1 MKGVDAARLA
11 GVTVLDVQG
20 RHGPLTA
27 FLFDPHRLAL
37 ISWAAALAGRGPA
50 VLLTLDRHLDLV
62 PPVPL
67 TPSRDVGLRA
77 LDEHARWELDAR
89 NVDHVLA
96 AMEAGL
102 LLDAVVVARTVV
114 PGAVTGPAWQDRRGG
129 SHQIHV
135 VRELAALVDGF
146 ANGDTLD
153 AARARRL
160 LLDGNHPIILDV
172 DVDAFTSPSDV
183 DPTVVLPWPRALI
196 KEALLPED
204 ARAFWD
210 VVLPRVVALT
220 VAREPAHTGG
230 VLAGNRLFEDVA
242 RVLFVDV
249 LGADE
254 P

>member
-1 MKGVDAARLA
+1 MRGVDASRLA
-11 GVTVLDVQG
+11 GITVLDVQA

-27 FLFDPHRLAL
+27 FVFDPHRLAFTA
-37 ISWAAALAGRGPA
+37 WAAVLGERAPA

-62 PPVPL
+62 APQKMTPPH
-67 TPSRDVGLRA
+67 TADLRT

-102 LLDAVVVARTVV
+102 LSHAVVVARTVV
-114 PGAVTGPAWQDRRGG
+114 PGAVTAPRWEDRRGVV
-129 SHQIHV
+129 HQLQV
-135 VRELAALVDGF
+135 VRQLEELLDGF
-146 ANGDTLD
+146 ED
-153 AARARRL
+153 ASTPVGARARSL
-160 LLDGNHPIILDV
+160 LLDGDAPIILDV

-183 DPTVVLPWPRALI
+183 DPTVVLPWPRQVI
-196 KEALLPED
+196 RDALLPQG
-204 ARAFWD
+204 ARALWD

-220 VAREPAHTGG
+220 MACEPAHTGG
-230 VLAGNRLFEDVA
+230 VVAGNRLFEDVA
-242 RVLFVDV
+242 HVLFVDV